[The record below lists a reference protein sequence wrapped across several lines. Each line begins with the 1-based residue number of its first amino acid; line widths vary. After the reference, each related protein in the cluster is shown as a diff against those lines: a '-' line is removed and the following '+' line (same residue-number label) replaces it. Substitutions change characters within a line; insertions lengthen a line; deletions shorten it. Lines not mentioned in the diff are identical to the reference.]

1 MRTYDTE
8 HHSICE
14 TALGVIDCA
23 LRNNDLKQAKK
34 EMEAVQ
40 LQLDKN
46 IIEFKPKLAKAM
58 DLI

>member
-1 MRTYDTE
+1 MRTYETE

-14 TALGVIDCA
+14 TALGCIDLA
-23 LRNNDLKQAKK
+23 LRNNDIHKARK
-34 EMEAVQ
+34 EMKIAQ